1 MKLKPNLRDLESML
15 EETLHDAS
23 DALRK
28 RDSLDDVRYCR
39 WSGQSDDGRKH
50 ESDLGSRPTPWEG
63 SSDTRIRLSDRII
76 NEHVRLVSES
86 LFRAQMNV
94 VGVGAEDIGKAT
106 LWSDLLSWL
115 VHQKLTAELRAQ
127 SEILANSVFSDHPAV
142 GIMGVYWKQTTG
154 LESTKIDVET
164 IANFI
169 MQAGGSPESIE
180 NVMLIIQD
188 PDTQDAA
195 LELLTAQ
202 FPGVE
207 KKALRSA
214 LKDFRKTGEAI
225 LPTPAII
232 ENRPEF
238 QAHRLFDDI
247 FLPANTHDMQS
258 VRCVFRRQW
267 YTEVE
272 VREKEHTEGWSTDF
286 IEELLKHEGKSSY
299 DSGYNNIPTGYGLES
314 LNDQSTGPHEGQY
327 EVWYSYKKESDNN
340 GIPGIYCTSFSPMV
354 KDEFGKHELLSY
366 AHGKMPFV
374 LFSRE
379 RLSQSI
385 FDSRSINE
393 ICQTYQYEMKV
404 QRDCRTDAT
413 MISTLPPLQ
422 VHARRGGLN
431 LLLAPGAQISVQRP
445 DDIGWLN
452 PPPMPNGSI
461 EIEQRCITDVEEY
474 FGGSAD
480 PQKRLLYQQYVVNR
494 WLDGWKE
501 CLNQAFALCQQ
512 YWSPQFIQRITNA
525 GPEAVMVA
533 QEDIIGQYDLV
544 LRFSAAN
551 LDPEFTEKKLRAISS
566 LILPMDATN
575 VIDRSALIKMSIE
588 MLDPQMAQTLVMS
601 DQAASMKEVDEEQN
615 AWVKIGMGIEPKLE
629 ESGNFPLRLQ
639 TAQQILSTSQEL
651 QQKLQQQPLIGQLA
665 EARIKNLQFG
675 IQQRQNAQT
684 GKTGA
689 APVLSGAGAMQ
700 GPPPGPPPG
709 PQQGPQQQGPPQQGP
724 PQQGPPMY

>member
-1 MKLKPNLRDLESML
+1 MNKPNLPELENSL
-15 EETLHDAS
+15 AETLRDAS

-28 RDSLDDVRYCR
+28 RDILDDVRYCR
-39 WSGQSDDGRKH
+39 WSGQSEDGRKH
-50 ESDLGSRPTPWEG
+50 ESDLGHRPTPWEG
-63 SSDTRIRLSDRII
+63 SSDTRIRLADRIV
-76 NEHVRLVSES
+76 NEHVRLVTES

-94 VGVGAEDIGKAT
+94 VGVGQDDIGKAS
-106 LWSDLLSWL
+106 LWNDLLSWL
-115 VHQKLTAELRAQ
+115 VHQKVTSELRAQ
-127 SEILANSVFSDHPAV
+127 SEILANAVFSDHPAV
-142 GIMGVYWKQTTG
+142 GVMGVYWKQETG
-154 LESTKIDVET
+154 LEATKIDLERVAQMVME
-164 IANFI
+164 
-169 MQAGGSPESIE
+169 AGGTPEALE
-180 NVMLIIQD
+180 NIIMILQD
-188 PDTQDAA
+188 PETEDAA
-195 LELLTAQ
+195 LQLIETG

-207 KKALRSA
+207 KKALKKA
-214 LKDFRKTGEAI
+214 LKDFRSTGEAI
-225 LPTPAII
+225 LPTPTIL
-232 ENRPEF
+232 ENRPCF

-247 FLPANTHDMQS
+247 FVPANTHDMQT

-267 YTEVE
+267 LTETQI
-272 VREKEHTEGWSTDF
+272 REKEHTEGWSRKF
-286 IEELLKHEGKSSY
+286 INELLKHEGKSSY
-299 DSGYNNIPTGYGLES
+299 DTGYNNLPTGYGLES

-327 EVWYSYKKESDNN
+327 EVWYSYRRESDGN
-340 GIPGIYCTSFSPMV
+340 GIPGIYCTSFSPFV
-354 KDEFGKHELLSY
+354 KDAHGKHELLSY

-393 ICQTYQYEMKV
+393 IVQTYQYEMKV

-445 DDIGWLN
+445 DDLGWLN

-461 EIEQRCITDVEEY
+461 EVESRSQADVEEY

-480 PQKRLLYQQYVVNR
+480 PQKRILYQQYVVNR

-501 CLNQAFALCQQ
+501 CLTQAFSLCQQ

-533 QEDIIGQYDLV
+533 QEDILGQYDLV
-544 LRFSAAN
+544 LRFSATN
-551 LDPEFTEKKLRAISS
+551 LDPEFTEKKLKSISS

-601 DQAASMKEVDEEQN
+601 DQAASMKEVDDEQN
-615 AWVKIGMGIEPKLE
+615 AWVKIGMGIEPALE
-629 ESGNFPLRLQ
+629 ESANFPLRLQ
-639 TAQQILSTSQEL
+639 TAQQILQTSQEL
-651 QQKLQQQPLIGQLA
+651 QAKMQQQPLISQLA
-665 EARIKNLQFG
+665 EARMKNLQFG
-675 IQQRQNAQT
+675 LQQRQNAQI
-684 GKTGA
+684 GRVGA
-689 APVLSGAGAMQ
+689 APVLPGEEAGAAPMPPAPA
-700 GPPPGPPPG
+700 GPADPAPAANAG
-709 PQQGPQQQGPPQQGP
+709 
-724 PQQGPPMY
+724 Y